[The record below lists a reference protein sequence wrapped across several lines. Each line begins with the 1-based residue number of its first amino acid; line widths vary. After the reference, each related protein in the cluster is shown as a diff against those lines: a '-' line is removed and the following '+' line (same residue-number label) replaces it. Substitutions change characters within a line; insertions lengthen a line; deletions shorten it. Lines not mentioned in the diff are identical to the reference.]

1 MCVSI
6 DNNKTCA
13 FSGLPLSKQTN
24 LGVFC
29 DELCGYKE
37 AQIFDLLSQESTPQR
52 IDVLPTKPLEFGK
65 QKSLSATADKYI
77 DAVHSWIETMKS
89 KFFS

>member
-6 DNNKTCA
+6 DNKTCV
-13 FSGLPLSKQTN
+13 FSGLALSKQTKY
-24 LGVFC
+24 GVFC

-37 AQIFDLLSQESTPQR
+37 AQIFDSLNQKDTPQR
-52 IDVLPTKPLEFGK
+52 IDVLPTKPIEFGK
-65 QKSLSATADKYI
+65 PSVSSAADKYI
-77 DAVHSWIETMKS
+77 EAIHDWIETVKS

>member
-6 DNNKTCA
+6 DNKTCV
-13 FSGLPLSKQTN
+13 FSGLALSKQTKY
-24 LGVFC
+24 GVFC

-37 AQIFDLLSQESTPQR
+37 AQIISNLNDPNR
-52 IDVLPTKPLEFGK
+52 VDVLPTKPMEFGK
-65 QKSLSATADKYI
+65 TKSVSATADKYI
-77 DAVHSWIETMKS
+77 EAVHTWIETVKS

>member
-1 MCVSI
+1 MCVSF

-13 FSGLPLSKQTN
+13 FSGLPLVKHSKY
-24 LGVFC
+24 GVFC

-37 AQIFDLLSQESTPQR
+37 AQIFNLLSQETAPQR

-77 DAVHSWIETMKS
+77 DAIHSWIETVKS